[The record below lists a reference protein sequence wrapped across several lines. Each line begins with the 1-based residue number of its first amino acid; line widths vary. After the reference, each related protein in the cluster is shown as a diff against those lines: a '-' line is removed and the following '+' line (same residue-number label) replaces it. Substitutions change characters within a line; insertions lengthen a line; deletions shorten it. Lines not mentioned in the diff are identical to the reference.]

1 MFHRDSIKTATR
13 EGNFM
18 RHNLDRNNERVAIY
32 NPCSGKATQLIKR
45 ANEIGRIVRW
55 QKNVC

>member
-1 MFHRDSIKTATR
+1 
-13 EGNFM
+13 M
-18 RHNLDRNNERVAIY
+18 RHHLDRINERVDIY

-45 ANEIGRIVRW
+45 ANKRGGIVGW

>member
-1 MFHRDSIKTATR
+1 
-13 EGNFM
+13 M

-32 NPCSGKATQLIKR
+32 NPCSGMATQLIKR
-45 ANEIGRIVRW
+45 ANERGGIVGW